1 MNDDTTFTGFDGRD
15 VTDNSL
21 SITYTQVASCV
32 MGTNR
37 VERRRQSLRAK
48 LEREHFERQQQ
59 LENSFITTFRNLF
72 SSTKQ
77 NPNHDKNEIHHDP
90 TDAVIDAV
98 YNSDV
103 ALRYLE
109 HCHPGLW
116 SRYRNIDASMV
127 IIIAS
132 IFPLYPDTVKPGR
145 LAYLSRQ
152 TDLKIWISD

>member
-48 LEREHFERQQQ
+48 LEREHYERQQL

-72 SSTKQ
+72 SSTK
-77 NPNHDKNEIHHDP
+77 H
-90 TDAVIDAV
+90 
-98 YNSDV
+98 
-103 ALRYLE
+103 
-109 HCHPGLW
+109 
-116 SRYRNIDASMV
+116 
-127 IIIAS
+127 
-132 IFPLYPDTVKPGR
+132 
-145 LAYLSRQ
+145 
-152 TDLKIWISD
+152 